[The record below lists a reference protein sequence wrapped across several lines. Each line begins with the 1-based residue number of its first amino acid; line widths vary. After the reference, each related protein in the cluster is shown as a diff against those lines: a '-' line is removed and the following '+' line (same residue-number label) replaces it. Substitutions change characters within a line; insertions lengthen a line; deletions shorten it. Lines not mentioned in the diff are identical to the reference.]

1 MQSPKKISILRN
13 NTFTMYCDV
22 WIFFS
27 VYNTHNIPTYD
38 KYAYKVTLKQF
49 VAEEIILF
57 TTFTHVGFDEALSLH
72 SHLRKIEFNIIRPPL
87 AYWRHLTAKSQNFYN
102 FPKFFIT
109 FFCAFAI
116 VEITS
121 AKFLLISLIRKFR
134 SSSLPLVTLKS

>member
-13 NTFTMYCDV
+13 NTFTTYCDV

-57 TTFTHVGFDEALSLH
+57 TTFTHVGSDEVPLSAL
-72 SHLRKIEFNIIRPPL
+72 PPQKN
-87 AYWRHLTAKSQNFYN
+87 R
-102 FPKFFIT
+102 I
-109 FFCAFAI
+109 
-116 VEITS
+116 
-121 AKFLLISLIRKFR
+121 
-134 SSSLPLVTLKS
+134 